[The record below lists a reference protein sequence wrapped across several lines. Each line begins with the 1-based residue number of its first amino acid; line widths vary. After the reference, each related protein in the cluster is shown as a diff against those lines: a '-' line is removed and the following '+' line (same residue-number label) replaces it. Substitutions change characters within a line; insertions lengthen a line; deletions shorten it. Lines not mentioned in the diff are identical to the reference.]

1 MWDSGITDLTGDLRH
16 GGNIWIR
23 SIRGGNRTF
32 RLRVDLMD
40 ESMTW
45 TSRGPAGLYQG
56 IRTVIITPEG
66 AKTHLLVTVTFTG
79 PLHRV
84 PARMFPETDG
94 ALQNYVAAVRHRA
107 ELLDRAG

>member
-1 MWDSGITDLTGDLRH
+1 
-16 GGNIWIR
+16 
-23 SIRGGNRTF
+23 
-32 RLRVDLMD
+32 MD

-94 ALQNYVAAVRHRA
+94 ALQNYVAAIRHRA